1 MLNIK
6 IKCDSDADDN
16 GGDDDDAGGADK
28 NVGPWLTGERGQ

>member
-6 IKCDSDADDN
+6 IWYDGDD
-16 GGDDDDAGGADK
+16 GDDDDNGGADK